1 MPVLDRFKSIE
12 TYNILLKIKMVKAKE
27 TIGLKYHFFLI
38 EHLAENSV
46 AFLRTSIFTQVIK
59 KKSE

>member
-1 MPVLDRFKSIE
+1 
-12 TYNILLKIKMVKAKE
+12 MVKAKE